1 VPEIDDDL
9 ELETAS
15 DELIKKKQ
23 LEVQSNPK
31 LTRRKP
37 LLVMINP
44 KSGGQ
49 VGAGTFKQ
57 NFDQI
62 FEQKRLCLVS
72 VLFRASILIFNFNRI
87 EKTIF
92 ELIEP

>member
-1 VPEIDDDL
+1 MPEIDDDL

-57 NFDQI
+57 NFRI
-62 FEQKRLCLVS
+62 RSSNKKGCVLLVYY
-72 VLFRASILIFNFNRI
+72 LGLQY
-87 EKTIF
+87 
-92 ELIEP
+92 

>member
-1 VPEIDDDL
+1 MPEIDDDL

-57 NFDQI
+57 NFW
-62 FEQKRLCLVS
+62 FRSSKQKRLCLVS
-72 VLFRASILIFNFNRI
+72 VLLRASILIFNFN
-87 EKTIF
+87 
-92 ELIEP
+92 

>member
-9 ELETAS
+9 
-15 DELIKKKQ
+15 
-23 LEVQSNPK
+23 QSNPK

-57 NFDQI
+57 NFWIRSSEQI
-62 FEQKRLCLVS
+62 SLYLVS
-72 VLFRASILIFNFNRI
+72 VLFRASILIFNFN
-87 EKTIF
+87 
-92 ELIEP
+92 